1 MCVCVC
7 VSLDGVRASIKLMSF
22 AWIVKHSISFKTIS
36 PWLDLCFNILSF
48 SLKWREISMCFCG
61 QDASLTIRA
70 LYHGYV
76 CQAWIQTMVINSS
89 TEAES
94 PKPTPR
100 PKYRQANAKRECV
113 CVYVPAQNPLSIFD
127 HLPEYCLF
135 KSHRLFANV
144 IRCRYWTLEYS
155 HLFRGIKCMKM
166 DMAVSY
172 CNKQWQ
178 QTPNSHYYCK
188 L

>member
-1 MCVCVC
+1 MCVSVC
-7 VSLDGVRASIKLMSF
+7 VSLDGVRVSIKLMSF

-89 TEAES
+89 TEAEP

-100 PKYRQANAKRECV
+100 PKYRQANAKRERV
-113 CVYVPAQNPLSIFD
+113 CVYVTAKTPWVFSIICQNIAYLNHIGSLLMWYD
-127 HLPEYCLF
+127 
-135 KSHRLFANV
+135 
-144 IRCRYWTLEYS
+144 
-155 HLFRGIKCMKM
+155 
-166 DMAVSY
+166 AVTELWNIHIY
-172 CNKQWQ
+172 FVV
-178 QTPNSHYYCK
+178 
-188 L
+188 